1 MCLAYLKENRTR
13 MASKKEKG
21 LLWQIEETLEVAAE
35 NIAQDVMT
43 TVERMVV
50 LGVMTIVTGIEIEV
64 KVVIIIIAVG
74 ENQAGIRIMID
85 VTRGKTKAVV
95 MVEILVMINVKT
107 LVIEAEV
114 ILQVVIDILGMIEI
128 KGENDRLE
136 GKARTNDLNVVWLTE
151 SRRLWE
157 RRKESRMVVA
167 MRCPR

>member
-1 MCLAYLKENRTR
+1 

-21 LLWQIEETLEVAAE
+21 LLWQIEETLEVVAG

-85 VTRGKTKAVV
+85 VTRGKMKAVV
-95 MVEILVMINVKT
+95 MVEIVVMINVKT

-114 ILQVVIDILGMIEI
+114 ILRVVIDILGMIEI

-157 RRKESRMVVA
+157 RRKESRMVGA

>member
-1 MCLAYLKENRTR
+1 
-13 MASKKEKG
+13 MASKKGKG
-21 LLWQIEETLEVAAE
+21 LLWQIEETLEVVAE

-64 KVVIIIIAVG
+64 KVVIIIAVG

-85 VTRGKTKAVV
+85 VTRGKMKAVV

-114 ILQVVIDILGMIEI
+114 ILRVVIDILGMIEI

-157 RRKESRMVVA
+157 RRKESRMVGA

>member
-21 LLWQIEETLEVAAE
+21 LLWQIEETLEVVAE

-64 KVVIIIIAVG
+64 KVVIIIAVG
-74 ENQAGIRIMID
+74 EKQAGIRIMID
-85 VTRGKTKAVV
+85 VTRGKMKAVV

-107 LVIEAEV
+107 LVIEDEV
-114 ILQVVIDILGMIEI
+114 ILWIVIDILGMIKI
-128 KGENDRLE
+128 KGEHDRLE

-157 RRKESRMVVA
+157 RRKESRMVGA